1 MTCVSR
7 LYHSCDATCISLS
20 VYDITVYAIVF
31 FLCEYTLFV
40 SCILNECKFLSFR
53 IPQLPSFWRLA
64 MSRYIIEVLSDRLDS
79 FICMVKIK
87 TKFTVTGSKNNI
99 DNYYIKKRLAL
110 IKMCLFDLLLFVN
123 YQSPALFVITHRA
136 KIDRWH
142 ALWNIIL
149 YEFVWGKKTLT
160 WQQFLLFFFFW
171 NSTVQCPYFIN

>member
-160 WQQFLLFFFFW
+160 WQQFLLLFFFW

>member
-1 MTCVSR
+1 MP
-7 LYHSCDATCISLS
+7 LS
-20 VYDITVYAIVF
+20 F

-110 IKMCLFDLLLFVN
+110 IKMWLFDLLLFVN
-123 YQSPALFVITHRA
+123 YQSPALFVIKLTADMRYG
-136 KIDRWH
+136 ISSFMN
-142 ALWNIIL
+142 LFG
-149 YEFVWGKKTLT
+149 EKK
-160 WQQFLLFFFFW
+160 
-171 NSTVQCPYFIN
+171 P

>member
-1 MTCVSR
+1 MHFAKRVR
-7 LYHSCDATCISLS
+7 YNCICHCL
-20 VYDITVYAIVF
+20 

-99 DNYYIKKRLAL
+99 DNYHIKKRLAL

-160 WQQFLLFFFFW
+160 WQQFLLLFFFW